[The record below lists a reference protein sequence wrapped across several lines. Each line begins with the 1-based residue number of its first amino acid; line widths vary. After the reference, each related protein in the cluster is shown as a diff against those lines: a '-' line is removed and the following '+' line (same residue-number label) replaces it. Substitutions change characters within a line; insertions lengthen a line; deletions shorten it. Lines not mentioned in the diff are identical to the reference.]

1 MYEYQT
7 IWVAETIPYSTNKE
21 LKEIAD
27 KYYKDTVLK
36 IYKDYVYIERI
47 ELVA

>member
-7 IWVAETIPYSTNKE
+7 IWVAETIPYKNNKE

-27 KYYKDTVLK
+27 KHYKKAVLK

-47 ELVA
+47 ELVV

>member
-7 IWVAETIPYSTNKE
+7 VWVAETIPYKSNEE

-27 KYYKDTVLK
+27 KYYKDTAIE
-36 IYKDYVYIERI
+36 IYDDYVYIERI